1 MEKGPQT
8 LSGYTDLED
17 SEVKIEGYHLFE
29 VPKSLLEVL
38 VKSEMDMSDMVNDS
52 FLPVLRGN

>member
-1 MEKGPQT
+1 LEKGPQI
-8 LSGYTDLED
+8 LSAYTDLED
-17 SEVKIEGYHLFE
+17 SEVTIEGYHLFE

-38 VKSEMDMSDMVNDS
+38 VKSEMDMSNMVNDS